1 MIRPTQTRL
10 LVAILLSLSAQ
21 VAPAQSPL
29 FGALHA
35 GDSKQLAKLLKDQ
48 PDVDAR
54 DRYRA
59 TPLMYAAA
67 YGTLNDVRLL
77 VEAGASVNASSEQG
91 FTPLMF
97 STGEVDK
104 LTFLLKAGAKVNVS
118 TKSGATALLCAALRG
133 NLEGVRVLLDAGAD
147 TTGRMSIFPNA
158 PVQVDLLQIAWTS
171 NNPGLRNLL
180 SSRGL
185 KPSLPALQGPPGS
198 VPMSGLFVLS
208 GFSMRPGVV
217 PGVRDGVDALLALGA
232 DPNAEVRQLARSLP
246 PVSLAGMFSDTA
258 AIRSLL
264 EKGADPNRPGTQ
276 GITPLM
282 MAAAGED
289 ASPESIKL
297 ILDRGAR
304 IDTRDALGRTAL
316 DWALFQGESPV
327 SALLRQRGATVGGW
341 KAPEPEAV
349 AAPRGGREAVELAL
363 NKLQTSAVEFHRQAK
378 CISCHHQSL
387 TAVAA
392 SIARKNGIPMAND
405 LSAHPTT
412 ASLGMWAPS
421 RENFLAGN
429 CGVFGFLGNVSYGLF
444 GMAAEE
450 VRPNDITDAATL
462 CLSSLQLPDG
472 HWEGGDMRPPLAGR
486 LPILY
491 TALGISALK
500 TYMPPAARAKA
511 KVQIA
516 KALQYLRTAVPSDT
530 QGESFRLIGLVLG
543 GASRAEITQ
552 QANRVRRLQQAD
564 GGWAQRESMRPDAYA
579 TGQAL
584 YALHLSGSRVS
595 DPAFQRG
602 TGFLLRTQGKEG
614 TWFVPSRTLGF
625 QPYLETGF
633 PYGRDQFLSAAGTAW
648 ATIALALQ
656 TGQAR
661 PDGRAQR
668 LPKTSSP
675 AAALAV
681 RPRGST
687 QTPQ

>member
-1 MIRPTQTRL
+1 MFRLTQMY
-10 LVAILLSLSAQ
+10 LLSALLLGLSAQ
-21 VAPAQSPL
+21 LVPAQSPL
-29 FGALHA
+29 FGALHS
-35 GDSKQLAKLLKDQ
+35 GNSRQLAKLLSGA
-48 PDVDAR
+48 PEVDAR

-77 VEAGASVNASSEQG
+77 IQAGADVNAASEQG

-97 STGEVDK
+97 STGEVEK
-104 LTFLLKAGAKVNVS
+104 LSALLKAGAKANVS
-118 TKSGATALLCAALRG
+118 AKSGATALLCAALRG
-133 NLEGVRVLLDAGAD
+133 NVEGVRVLLDAGAD
-147 TTGRMSIFPNA
+147 TTGRMAIIPNA
-158 PVQVDLLQIAWTS
+158 PIRVDLVQIAWTV
-171 NNPGLRNLL
+171 NNPALRNLL
-180 SSRGL
+180 SSRGM
-185 KPSLPALQGPPGS
+185 KPSLPALLGPPGS
-198 VPMSGLFVLS
+198 VPMSGLFVLT

-232 DPNAEVRQLARSLP
+232 DPNADVRQLARSLP
-246 PVSLAGMFSDTA
+246 PLSLAAMFSDSL

-264 EKGADPNRPGTQ
+264 DKGADPNRPGTQ

-282 MAAAGED
+282 MAAASED
-289 ASPESIKL
+289 ASPESIRP
-297 ILDRGAR
+297 ILEAGAR

-316 DWALFQGESPV
+316 DWALLQGESAV
-327 SALLRQRGATVGGW
+327 AALLRQRGAIAGGW
-341 KAPEPEAV
+341 KAPEPETV
-349 AAPRGGREAVELAL
+349 AAPRGRRQAVELAL
-363 NKLQTSAVEFHRQAK
+363 NKLQSSAVEFHRQSK

-392 SIARKNGIPMAND
+392 SIARKNGLSLADD
-405 LSAHPTT
+405 LSTHPTT
-412 ASLGMWAPS
+412 ASLEMWAPS
-421 RENFLAGN
+421 REDFLAGN

-444 GMAAEE
+444 GMAAEG

-472 HWEGGDMRPPLAGR
+472 RWEGGDMRPPLAGR

-511 KVQIA
+511 ESQIA
-516 KALQYLRTAVPSDT
+516 KALNYLRTAVPSDT
-530 QGESFRLIGLVLG
+530 QGESFRLMGLVWG
-543 GASRAEITQ
+543 GASRAEIGG
-552 QANRVRRLQQAD
+552 QASRVRRLQQAD
-564 GGWAQRESMRPDAYA
+564 GGWAQRESMKPDAYA

-656 TGQAR
+656 TGQA
-661 PDGRAQR
+661 
-668 LPKTSSP
+668 PK
-675 AAALAV
+675 
-681 RPRGST
+681 R
-687 QTPQ
+687 